1 MCASW
6 SDHGLHSRGSI
17 EGFERRASRQK
28 WLFTRGRKKWETFYG
43 EEALGWQK
51 RFLDHFLRDVNN
63 GMDRVPQ
70 VRLEARRAYY
80 QQDVRSE
87 QSSPPPSISE
97 AGSSLQL
104 TVLGHDA
111 ARYPA
116 FGHRKLVNQGCHT
129 LSTRG
134 SFDSYLAV
142 PLVQCAT
149 EEIRPA
155 GKEF

>member
-1 MCASW
+1 
-6 SDHGLHSRGSI
+6 
-17 EGFERRASRQK
+17 
-28 WLFTRGRKKWETFYG
+28 
-43 EEALGWQK
+43 
-51 RFLDHFLRDVNN
+51 
-63 GMDRVPQ
+63 MDRVPQ

-116 FGHRKLVNQGCHT
+116 FGHRKLVNEGCHT

-142 PLVQCAT
+142 PLVQYAT